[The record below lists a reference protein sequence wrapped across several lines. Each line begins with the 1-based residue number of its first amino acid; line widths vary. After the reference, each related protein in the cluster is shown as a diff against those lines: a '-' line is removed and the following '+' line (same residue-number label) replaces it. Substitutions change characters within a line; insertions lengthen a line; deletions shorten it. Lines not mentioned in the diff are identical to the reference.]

1 MLTLRSIFQKFLLP
15 LIRIVAF
22 AYIGLAIVLY
32 IGQSNLVF
40 MPSKDVLET
49 PKTVGLNFEDIQ
61 LTARDNV
68 NLGAW
73 FVPAKDNDSIGK
85 GVILFCHGN
94 GGNIGSRVSYL
105 PIFRELGLATFL
117 FDYRGYGKSEGQ
129 PSEEG
134 TYADVEAAWQ
144 YLTQQRKIPPQ
155 KIIIYGESLGG
166 AIASYMAQNIA
177 QNSSQNIAQ
186 KNVQQEIKNTA
197 GGLILAS
204 TFTSISDRAS
214 ELYPFLPIR
223 WISRFSFNSIDRLPT
238 IKIPVLIIH
247 STDDEIIPFSHGDR
261 NFQAANEPKR
271 LIKLSGDHNN
281 GFLDSLEIYRT
292 ALNEFIQ
299 RL

>member
-15 LIRIVAF
+15 LLRIIAF

-40 MPSKDVLET
+40 MPSIDILET
-49 PKTVGLNFEDIQ
+49 PETIGLNFEDIQ
-61 LTARDNV
+61 LTTKDNV
-68 NLGAW
+68 NLAAW
-73 FVPAKDNDSIGK
+73 FVPAKNQGLIGK

-117 FDYRGYGKSEGQ
+117 FDYRGYGKSEGK

-144 YLTQQRKIPPQ
+144 YLTQERKIPSK

-166 AIASYMAQNIA
+166 AIASY
-177 QNSSQNIAQ
+177 IAQ
-186 KNVQQEIKNTA
+186 KNEQREIKSTAA

-223 WISRFSFNSIDRLPT
+223 LISRFSFNSIDRLPT

-247 STDDEIIPFSHGDR
+247 STDDQIIPFSHGDR
-261 NFQAANEPKR
+261 NFQVANEPKK

-292 ALNEFIQ
+292 GLNEFIQ